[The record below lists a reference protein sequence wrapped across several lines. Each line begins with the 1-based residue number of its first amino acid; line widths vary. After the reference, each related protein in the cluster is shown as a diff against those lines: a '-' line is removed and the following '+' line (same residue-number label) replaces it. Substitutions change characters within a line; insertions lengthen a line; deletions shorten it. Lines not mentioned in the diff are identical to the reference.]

1 MDVSF
6 LLPTNRS
13 RSHPEVISESIES
26 INSLHVDLSYEILV
40 YSEDSV
46 QGENVT
52 WVEEHG
58 RTGPLA
64 GFNYMASEVAKGDY
78 LVCITDDHA
87 FTTPIS
93 LCIDFVESLD
103 VFKDRSYKIIGLNPS
118 GDYVLQ
124 GGNTIPQRG
133 DILGD
138 KPIDFDVPRAS
149 TLRFPV
155 VRRDTLKEKLSNHI
169 FHPDL
174 FYHAGDIWL
183 GYFLFCEGEQ
193 AFEGP
198 SGIRQI
204 APLKDPSYEGSDCN
218 TVRAL
223 IKNHVD
229 GCKSYL
235 PREY

>member
-1 MDVSF
+1 MNVSF

-40 YSEDSV
+40 YSEEAVRGD
-46 QGENVT
+46 NVT
-52 WVEEHG
+52 WVREKG
-58 RTGPLA
+58 VTGPLP
-64 GFNYMASEVAKGDY
+64 GFNFMAQEIAKGDY

-93 LCIDFVESLD
+93 LCIDLVESLD
-103 VFKDRSYKIIGLNPS
+103 VFKDRSYKIIGLNPG
-118 GDYVLQ
+118 GDYLLQ
-124 GGNTIPQRG
+124 GANQIPQRG
-133 DILGD
+133 DIFGD

-183 GYFLFCEGEQ
+183 GYFLFCEGEP

-204 APLKDPSYEGSDCN
+204 APLKDPSYEVKDCN
-218 TVRAL
+218 VVHSL
-223 IKNHVD
+223 IKNHIA
-229 GCKSYL
+229 GCTDYL
-235 PREY
+235 PSDY